1 MRTFRIDYRNL
12 VRQLLPAH
20 KRQPVRLWWLRRLTA
35 PLAGLFTDFETWRD
49 DTRILMN
56 VTFQVRVFEG
66 YLRKK
71 YGQPVAIRVE
81 TYEDGG
87 LRICLEEEGDTQR
100 LDLALEAEGTPAA
113 EIPLEGEL
121 REQFGDV
128 DVVIYIPQGVDIE
141 QVVAD
146 VERFKQAL
154 VKYKIIQK

>member
-12 VRQLLPAH
+12 VRQLLPTH
-20 KRQPVRLWWLRRLTA
+20 KRQPVRLWWLGRLTA

-113 EIPLEGEL
+113 EVPLEGEL

-128 DVVIYIPQGVDIE
+128 DVVVYIPQGVDIE

>member
-1 MRTFRIDYRNL
+1 MYSR
-12 VRQLLPAH
+12 
-20 KRQPVRLWWLRRLTA
+20 
-35 PLAGLFTDFETWRD
+35 
-49 DTRILMN
+49 
-56 VTFQVRVFEG
+56 
-66 YLRKK
+66 
-71 YGQPVAIRVE
+71 AICARSVE

-113 EIPLEGEL
+113 EVPLEGEL

-128 DVVIYIPQGVDIE
+128 DVVVYIPQGVDIE